1 MSPGPYL
8 KDTLKRR
15 LVFFTGKG
23 GVGKSSLAWATAVAA
38 RKHGLKVAVCGW
50 NPYGESA
57 PPVPIED
64 PHIQWIPL
72 TTMGCF
78 REYALHIVKFETI
91 FDAVFDNPIIKT
103 FLLAAPGLS
112 ETVIAGKIWDI
123 WDHGDVDLILV
134 DLPASGHAASFFK
147 SPLGVQK
154 VFSFGVVHKNTVKI
168 CDMFRAP
175 SVRLD
180 LVTLPEELP
189 VTEALELKE
198 TLDGLHPF
206 NWGFLHLN
214 RCTPEMK
221 VPVTRT
227 GLPPEVTACLSFHES
242 RLTEETEALSRAP
255 RLKMPTTHL
264 MRLASEERAET
275 VFRLAEALEGA

>member
-1 MSPGPYL
+1 MAMGAYL

-50 NPYGESA
+50 NPYGEAA
-57 PPVPIED
+57 PPVPIQE
-64 PHIQWIPL
+64 PGITWIPL
-72 TTMGCF
+72 TTLGCF
-78 REYALHIVKFETI
+78 REYALHIVKFEAVY
-91 FDAVFDNPIIKT
+91 DMVFDNPVLKT
-103 FLLAAPGLS
+103 FLLAAPGLA
-112 ETVIAGKIWDI
+112 ETVIAGKIWDL
-123 WDHGDVDLILV
+123 WDHGEFDLVLV

-168 CDMFRAP
+168 CEMFGAS

-189 VTEALELKE
+189 LTESMELKE
-198 TLDGLHPF
+198 QLAGLHPF
-206 NWGFLHLN
+206 SWGFLHLN
-214 RCTPEMK
+214 RCTPSLPSPSIK
-221 VPVTRT
+221 T
-227 GLPPEVTACLSFHES
+227 GLPTDVAAAISFHES
-242 RLTEETEALSRAP
+242 RLAEENEALSKVP
-255 RLKMPTTHL
+255 RLGLPTTKL
-264 MRLASEERAET
+264 DRLASEKRAET
-275 VFRLAEALEGA
+275 VYGLAEVLESA